1 MSMAQRFEETSSVL
15 YNIKVVIGQ
24 KRKVKA
30 DKTVRLCSMQFK
42 EDQESL
48 FLVFSPLPR
57 QLGIGMEQN
66 IKFLDM
72 I

>member
-1 MSMAQRFEETSSVL
+1 MSVTQKFVETSSVV
-15 YNIKVVIGQ
+15 YNIKGVVGQ

-30 DKTVRLCSMQFK
+30 DKNLRFCSKQF
-42 EDQESL
+42 EEEHRSL
-48 FLVFSPLPR
+48 FLAFSRLPR
-57 QLGIGMEQN
+57 QLGIGMEQH